1 MFTDPTSRPCSSQPQ
16 TFRPAASAVCCGK
29 KIDKNKKNTL
39 RTFQP
44 ALYPQR
50 IAPQTRLKNLKNLQA
65 LELMKTTKFSHSIQL
80 TKSAALALAA
90 AAVLAPAVQA
100 GYILTNS
107 LVVNGTLFMDEGTS
121 LVSANVAGVAANGLI
136 VQAPNNGAH
145 LTNITNI
152 RGWLNSGF
160 NGGLWN
166 GTGIASATA
175 ALDAGTNGVLA
186 VMLYDNTLLNYDDF
200 AGATGLLAPFEQV
213 FTRVTYFGDYDAS
226 GVVDATDYGIL
237 DAYLG
242 GGFLAQGDINADAA
256 IDSSDY
262 GILDAVLGSQPY
274 GNLTSIGSSFSGGAG
289 KSGGVV
295 PEPASA
301 ILLVSGAVGLLGM
314 RRRK

>member
-1 MFTDPTSRPCSSQPQ
+1 MFTNPTSRPCSSQPQ

-80 TKSAALALAA
+80 TKSAALALAV

-107 LVVNGTLFMDEGTS
+107 LVVTGTYLMDEGAS
-121 LVSANVAGVAANGLI
+121 LVSANVVGVAANGLI

-152 RGWLNSGF
+152 RGWINSGYN
-160 NGGLWN
+160 NGTWL
-166 GTGIASATA
+166 GTGITSSTVAADA
-175 ALDAGTNGVLA
+175 ALNGVLA
-186 VMLYDNTLLNYDDF
+186 VMLYDNAQLNYDDF
-200 AGATGLLAPFEQV
+200 AGATGLLSPFEQV
-213 FTRVTYFGDYDAS
+213 FTRTAYNGDFDIS
-226 GVVDATDYGIL
+226 GVVDVGDYGIL

-242 GGFLAQGDINADAA
+242 ASLIAQGDLNADGL

-262 GILDAVLGSQPY
+262 GIVDAVLGFQPY
-274 GNLTSIGSSFSGGAG
+274 GNLGSIGSAFAGDGG

-295 PEPASA
+295 PEPGSA
-301 ILLVSGAVGLLGM
+301 MLLVSGAVGLLGM